1 VKNNR
6 LMITTGSLQAIHILA
21 KAFTDPGDP
30 VLVGSTQLYRALLG
44 LPRLP
49 GGTGLGAPKG
59 RWHGRG

>member
-30 VLVGSTQLYRALLG
+30 VLVEAPSFIGALLG

-49 GGTGLGAPKG
+49 GGTGLGGP
-59 RWHGRG
+59 